1 MTAVTADQLG
11 LIGIAWKA
19 RHLAVGEDPVGEA
32 CRDHSAR
39 LVLVASDAAENS
51 VSRAEKFTGHGK
63 IPCVT
68 GPCTKEELGRALG
81 RKSCAMVA
89 LTDRGLAATLMTK
102 LAETD
107 PERYGACAETLKAA
121 AGRELSRRK
130 EEKVREQKQ
139 RKPWVAPPKAGSS
152 SKAKKTNGG
161 GLIEPD

>member
-1 MTAVTADQLG
+1 MAVTADQLG

-19 RHLAVGEDPVGEA
+19 RRLAVGEDPVGDA

-68 GPCTKEELGRALG
+68 APCTKEELGRALG
-81 RKSCAMVA
+81 RTSCAMVA

-107 PERYGACAETLKAA
+107 PEQYGAQAEALTGAA
-121 AGRELSRRK
+121 ERELSRRK
-130 EEKVREQKQ
+130 GETIRAQKQ
-139 RKPWVAPPKAGSS
+139 RKPWVAPPKAGGSP
-152 SKAKKTNGG
+152 KAKKSNGG

>member
-1 MTAVTADQLG
+1 MTADQLG

-19 RHLAVGEDPVGEA
+19 KRLAVGEDPVGEA

-51 VSRAEKFTGHGK
+51 VNRAEKFTGNGK

-68 GPCTKEELGRALG
+68 APCTKEELGRALG
-81 RKSCAMVA
+81 RKSCAMAA

-107 PERYGACAETLKAA
+107 PEKYGAWAEELNAA
-121 AGRELSRRK
+121 ANRELSRRK
-130 EEKVREQKQ
+130 EEKTRAQKQ
-139 RKPWVAPPKAGSS
+139 RKPWVAPPKASS
-152 SKAKKTNGG
+152 SPKAKKSNGG

>member
-1 MTAVTADQLG
+1 VTAVTADQLG

-19 RHLAVGEDPVGEA
+19 RRLAAGEDPVGEA

-51 VSRAEKFTGHGK
+51 ANRAEKFTGNGK

-68 GPCTKEELGRALG
+68 VHCTKEELGRALG

-107 PERYGACAETLKAA
+107 PEEYGGYAETLNAA
-121 AGRELSRRK
+121 AARELSRRK
-130 EEKVREQKQ
+130 EEKTRAQKA
-139 RKPWVAPPKAGSS
+139 RKPWVAPPKPSGSP
-152 SKAKKTNGG
+152 KAKKSNGG